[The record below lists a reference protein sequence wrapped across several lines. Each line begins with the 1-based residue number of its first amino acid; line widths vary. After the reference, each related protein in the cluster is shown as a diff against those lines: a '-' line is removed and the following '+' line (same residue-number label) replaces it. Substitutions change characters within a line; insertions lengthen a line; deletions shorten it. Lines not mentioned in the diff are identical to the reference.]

1 MSSDQISSSAI
12 FMIHMVGRTEYCM
25 IPVSTLSQSTTPAD
39 GHDRVGFAVEK
50 SEVRSLSFRSSAR
63 ILMPEFVFSSQ
74 YSHSRL
80 LRLRKVL
87 RTKTAVV
94 SRHSIRA
101 AVVALS
107 IASSL
112 FGFNVLVSIK
122 KAQNAADGS
131 QGVDLA
137 GSAFGFLFLWWH

>member
-1 MSSDQISSSAI
+1 
-12 FMIHMVGRTEYCM
+12 
-25 IPVSTLSQSTTPAD
+25 
-39 GHDRVGFAVEK
+39 
-50 SEVRSLSFRSSAR
+50 
-63 ILMPEFVFSSQ
+63 MPEFVFSSQ